1 LTPQPDATLVRVR
14 AQELVQQQEQVLQ
27 QLVQQQ
33 LVQQQLVQQQLVQQ
47 LVSAQQQALL

>member
-1 LTPQPDATLVRVR
+1 VRVR

-27 QLVQQQ
+27 QLVQQ
-33 LVQQQLVQQQLVQQ
+33 

>member
-27 QLVQQQ
+27 QLVQQ
-33 LVQQQLVQQQLVQQ
+33 

>member
-27 QLVQQQ
+27 QLVQQ
-33 LVQQQLVQQQLVQQ
+33 
-47 LVSAQQQALL
+47 LVSAQ

>member
-14 AQELVQQQEQVLQ
+14 AQELVQQQEQL
-27 QLVQQQ
+27 L
-33 LVQQQLVQQQLVQQ
+33 QQLVQQ